1 MDLRIERRAEIAL
14 RSLQAR
20 ERGKI
25 LAALTRLQM
34 SSITDLR
41 NNPKLYPLKSTDHD
55 RRLFVYKGTEQLRLI
70 LSIHDDICVL
80 EDIIDHARI
89 DQLIK
94 REGQE

>member
-14 RSLQAR
+14 RSLQER

-25 LAALTRLQM
+25 LAALTRLQT

-41 NNPKLYPLKSTDHD
+41 NNSKLYLLESGAHD

-70 LSIHDDICVL
+70 FSFHNDTCVL
-80 EDIIDHARI
+80 EDIVDHARI
-89 DQLIK
+89 DQLTK
-94 REGQE
+94 RKGQE